1 MPTIGVA
8 IWSQTGPANREVD
21 VAGAAAGSLYFEQV
35 LGLVGVG
42 WVHTARGKLRQ
53 AAETLRLVL
62 QRIAGQ
68 EDQTYWVAGL
78 APLGLG
84 MVLREW
90 NHLESAEQGEL
101 RTGIE
106 LTTRWDLIAPLL
118 LGYFQLAR
126 VRQARGDAAGGLELN
141 TSHLRDL
148 VPFMAEVKSVI

>member
-1 MPTIGVA
+1 VQM
-8 IWSQTGPANREVD
+8 
-21 VAGAAAGSLYFEQV
+21 AGG
-35 LGLVGVG
+35 G
-42 WVHTARGKLRQ
+42 LRQ
-53 AAETLRLVL
+53 AAETLRVVL

-90 NHLESAEQGEL
+90 NNLESAEQLL

-126 VRQARGDAAGGLELN
+126 VRQAHGDAAGALELIAHADQAMRR
-141 TSHLRDL
+141 SGGGDL
-148 VPFMAEVKSVI
+148 VGVVAAVQPQVLLGQGELAAAKQWATTGP